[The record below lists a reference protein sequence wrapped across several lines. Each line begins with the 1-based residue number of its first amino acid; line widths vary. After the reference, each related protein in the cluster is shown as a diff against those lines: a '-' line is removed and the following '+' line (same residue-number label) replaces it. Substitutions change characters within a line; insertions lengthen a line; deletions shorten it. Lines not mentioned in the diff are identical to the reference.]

1 MGKIELTTEQRAA
14 LEAGDV
20 AAEEVRE
27 AIEKL
32 RDIGVDVRDLEK
44 NYQETE
50 RMRQGLLSHF

>member
-1 MGKIELTTEQRAA
+1 MGKIKLTTEQRAD

-20 AAEEVRE
+20 AAGEVRE

-32 RDIGVDVRDLEK
+32 RDIGVDVRHLEK

-50 RMRQGLLSHF
+50 RMRQGLLTHF